1 MSIMGMETVVH
12 ESRSFLEDS
21 SSSSRSNPGPRNDWS
36 LKLEERSVV
45 EGGDGKV
52 FGGCQIG
59 FG

>member
-1 MSIMGMETVVH
+1 MSIVRIETVVH
-12 ESRSFLEDS
+12 ELRSFLEDS
-21 SSSSRSNPGPRNDWS
+21 SSPSRSHPGPRNDWS

-59 FG
+59 LG